1 MSAAAPY
8 NDRMNG
14 TWTTADVAGRPADL
28 YEPANLPR
36 PRLAVLYLHDA
47 DGQTLRGRH
56 AFTRPFDELGLGCLC
71 PQGGPSWWV
80 DRPTPAF
87 AGPLT
92 PERYLL
98 DEVIPWLRDR
108 WGIGPRQAGLLG
120 AGMGGQAAL
129 RLAFKHPDRFPVVAG
144 IASAIDYYELYGS
157 GTALDETYDSK
168 EQCRQDTAPLHVH
181 PSHAPPHVFFAI
193 DADDPWFRGNDRLHE
208 KLGALGI
215 AHEID
220 FATRGGH
227 SWAYLERL
235 ADRAVRFVHAGLVQE
250 GRRLL

>member
-1 MSAAAPY
+1 
-8 NDRMNG
+8 MNG
-14 TWTTADVAGRPADL
+14 TWTTADIAGRSADV
-28 YEPANLPR
+28 YEPANRPR
-36 PRLAVLYLHDA
+36 PPFAVLYLHDA
-47 DGQTLRGRH
+47 DGHTLRGRP
-56 AFTRPFDELGLGCLC
+56 AFTRPFDELGLGCVC
-71 PQGGPSWWV
+71 PHGGQSWWV
-80 DRPTPAF
+80 DRTTPAF
-87 AGPLT
+87 PGPLT

-98 DEVIPWLRDR
+98 DDVLPRLRER
-108 WGIGPRQAGLLG
+108 WGVGPRGVGLLG

-129 RLAFKHPDRFPVVAG
+129 RLAFKHPDLFPVVAG

-181 PSHAPPHVFFAI
+181 PSHAPPHIFIAV
-193 DADDPWFRGNDRLHE
+193 DPDDPWFRGNDRLHE
-208 KLGALGI
+208 KLAALGV

-220 FATRGGH
+220 FATRAGGH
-227 SWAYLERL
+227 SWAYFERL